1 MQCSESG
8 HTAWTKGLCLSVL
21 RTFAVQC
28 VQETFLD
35 LMLPVVSATIKHF
48 ELQQEQTSGL
58 HPRVRKALRR
68 RERLKAR
75 PRVEGESDAVFKVCA
90 SLCLSRARLDSL
102 TALPSAQRGPLSAA
116 LFDGLLQGF
125 TTRDRRKPHIQ
136 EADAAA
142 EAVAAMTDAEGV
154 TTLSCFPLLVSPTCR
169 SIRR

>member
-1 MQCSESG
+1 MSQRSCARSS
-8 HTAWTKGLCLSVL
+8 SI
-21 RTFAVQC
+21 FAVQC

-90 SLCLSRARLDSL
+90 NMC
-102 TALPSAQRGPLSAA
+102 
-116 LFDGLLQGF
+116 
-125 TTRDRRKPHIQ
+125 
-136 EADAAA
+136 
-142 EAVAAMTDAEGV
+142 
-154 TTLSCFPLLVSPTCR
+154 LLVSSRWSTHGR
-169 SIRR
+169 AVS